1 MEKVWLKHYD
11 PGVPHEIDV
20 PDIPLQQL
28 LENSAR
34 DYPNSTA
41 TVLLGAKLSYAR
53 LNELAN
59 RFANA
64 LQKMGLQKGDRV
76 GLMLPNSPQ
85 FVIGYY
91 GILKAGGVSVCFNPM
106 YTPREIIHQAKD
118 AGIKIM
124 LVLDRFFPV
133 VKEAMSEAGIEK
145 IVVTRIKEFLKFPLN
160 VLEPVVSKRKGHYV
174 EVPSA
179 PYILNFMD
187 LLNSSSA
194 TAPKV
199 DIDPVEDL
207 ALLQYTGG
215 TTGVSKGAMLTHKN
229 MVSNAS
235 QARSWLPELKDGQEI
250 VLSAIPFFHV
260 YGMTACM
267 NLAVLLGAAMIIVPD
282 PRDMPMVLKAAHKF
296 RPTAYPGVPAM
307 YIAITNHPDVKS
319 GKYDVTSIQYCI
331 SGSAPMPVEAQLEF
345 EKVTGAK
352 LTEAYGLTETSPA
365 ATINPLHGERK
376 VGSIGIPFP
385 STEVKIVDTEDWTKE
400 MPLGEAG
407 ELLIK
412 GPQVM
417 KGYWNMPDESANVL
431 HDGWLLTGDI
441 AKQDE
446 DGYFFIVDRKKDLI
460 IAGGYNIYP
469 RDVDEVLFEHPAVL
483 EAAAVG
489 VPDARR
495 GETVKAFVALREG
508 QSCTEQEI
516 IDFCRERLAA
526 YKVPTSV
533 EFRVELPKTAIGKV
547 LRRQLAEEEK
557 AKQAAAKEA

>member
-1 MEKVWLKHYD
+1 MEKVWLNHYD
-11 PGVPHEIDV
+11 PGVPPEIDV

-34 DYPNSTA
+34 NYPNSTA
-41 TVLLGAKLSYAR
+41 TVLLGAKLTYAR

-64 LQKMGLQKGDRV
+64 LQKLGVQKGDRV

-91 GILKAGGVSVCFNPM
+91 GILKAGAVSVCFNPM
-106 YTPREIIHQAKD
+106 YTPREIIHQAKN

-124 LVLDRFFPV
+124 LILDRFFPP

-145 IVVTRIKEFLKFPLN
+145 IIVTRIKEFLKFPLS
-160 VLEPVVSKRKGHYV
+160 VLEPLVSKRKGHYV
-174 EVPSA
+174 EVPPA
-179 PYILNFMD
+179 PYVLNFME
-187 LLNSSSA
+187 LLKSAPA

-199 DIDPVEDL
+199 DIDPAEDL

-215 TTGVSKGAMLTHKN
+215 TTGVSKGAMLTHRN
-229 MVSNAS
+229 MVANAL
-235 QARSWLPELKDGQEI
+235 QARSWLPDLRDGKEI

-267 NLAVLLGAAMIIVPD
+267 NLSVLMGAAMIIVPD
-282 PRDMPMVLKAAHKF
+282 PRDMPMILKAAHKF

-385 STEVKIVDTEDWTKE
+385 STEVKIVDTEDWQKE
-400 MPLGEAG
+400 LPIGEAG
-407 ELLIK
+407 ELLVK

-417 KGYWNMPDESANVL
+417 KGYWNMPEESAGVL

-446 DGYFFIVDRKKDLI
+446 EGYFFIVDRKKDLI

-489 VPDARR
+489 VPDPRR

-508 QSCTEQEI
+508 ESCTEKEI

-526 YKVPTSV
+526 YKVPTMV
-533 EFRVELPKTAIGKV
+533 EFRPELPKTTIGKV
-547 LRRQLAEEEK
+547 LRRQLAEEER
-557 AKQAAAKEA
+557 AKQAAAKQE

>member
-1 MEKVWLKHYD
+1 MEKIWLDHYN

-34 DYPNSTA
+34 DYADSTA

-53 LNELAN
+53 IDELAN

-64 LQKMGLQKGDRV
+64 LQKLGVQKGDRV
-76 GLMLPNSPQ
+76 GFMLPNSPQ

-91 GILKAGGVSVCFNPM
+91 GILKAGAVSVCFNPM
-106 YTPREIIHQAKD
+106 YTPREIVHQAKD
-118 AGIKIM
+118 AGVKIM
-124 LVLDRFFPV
+124 LILDRFFPQ

-145 IVVTRIKEFLKFPLN
+145 IIVTRIKEFLKFPLN
-160 VLEPVVSKRKGHYV
+160 VLEPVVSKRKGDYV
-174 EVPSA
+174 EVPPA
-179 PYILNFMD
+179 PYILNFME
-187 LLNSSSA
+187 LLKSA
-194 TAPKV
+194 SPTAPKV
-199 DIDPVEDL
+199 EIDPAEDI

-215 TTGVSKGAMLTHKN
+215 TTGVSKGAMLTHRN
-229 MVSNAS
+229 MVANAS
-235 QARSWLPELKDGQEI
+235 QARSWLPELKDGKEI
-250 VLSAIPFFHV
+250 VLSALPFFHV

-267 NLAVLLGAAMIIVPD
+267 NLAVLLAATMIIVPD
-282 PRDMPMVLKAAHKF
+282 PRDMAMILKAAHKY
-296 RPTAYPGVPAM
+296 RPTVYPGVPAM

-345 EKVTGAK
+345 EKVTGAR

-365 ATINPLHGERK
+365 TTINPLHGERK

-385 STEVKIVDTEDWTKE
+385 STEVKVVDTEDWQKE
-400 MPLGEAG
+400 MPIGETG
-407 ELLIK
+407 ELAIK

-417 KGYWNMPDESANVL
+417 KGYWNMPEDTAEVL

-516 IDFCRERLAA
+516 IEFCRERLAA
-526 YKVPTSV
+526 YKVPTMV
-533 EFRVELPKTAIGKV
+533 EFRSELPKTTIGKV
-547 LRRQLAEEEK
+547 LRRQLAEEER
-557 AKQAAAKEA
+557 AKQAAQQG